1 VTLREHIPGWTR
13 KWAGDTGVL
22 LISQAQVTIVTTLLA
37 VVLARTLGPADWG
50 IFSTFL
56 ALSQGASLFVDVG
69 LNNYLL
75 REVSRIWARDEA
87 SHRERAMES
96 AAVMRLC
103 LPVNLC
109 FGLLLVVA
117 FGACALALGLSL
129 TLSVLL
135 AALMAYV
142 VLIALAAGLETT
154 LRAQRRTGLILTGVL
169 LDKVVLLAGVAVTL
183 YAELGFGG
191 LAASHVLAGLCHVAF
206 AYSFTLLRLP
216 RPSRRPPLGES
227 VGMVKLSFPFAIN
240 MAALNVIP
248 RFDLTI
254 VAAFSTVA
262 ASYYAI
268 GERVIFAIIIVPT
281 VAGMALYPF
290 LAREKSA
297 ARSAIRAASV
307 MTLGGAAFAAA
318 GAALAPAVLPA
329 LFGSE
334 YDESIKITQIML
346 IALPFMFAS
355 NALIPGLYTSGRERR
370 LFAVTAPAAVI
381 GSVGVLIGQLLF
393 GVVGAAVAFVAR
405 QVFFAGALLALST
418 SRAPSDASKRPAPE
432 PAGSA

>member
-1 VTLREHIPGWTR
+1 LSLRDHIPGWTR
-13 KWAGDTGVL
+13 KWAGDTGL
-22 LISQAQVTIVTTLLA
+22 LLVSQAQVTIVTTVLA
-37 VVLARTLGPADWG
+37 VVLARSLGPSDWG

-56 ALSQGASLFVDVG
+56 ALSQGASMFVDIG

-87 SHRERAMES
+87 SRRERALES
-96 AAVMRLC
+96 ARVMRLC
-103 LPVNLC
+103 LPVNLF
-109 FGLLLVVA
+109 FGSLLVVA
-117 FGACALALGLSL
+117 FGAGAFVLGLSL
-129 TLSVLL
+129 ILSVLL

-154 LRAQRRTGLILTGVL
+154 LRAQRRTGLILSGVL
-169 LDKVVLLAGVAVTL
+169 IDKIVLLAGVAVTL
-183 YAELGFGG
+183 LADLGFGG

-206 AYSFTLLRLP
+206 SYSFTLLPLP
-216 RPSRRPPLGES
+216 RPAKRPPLAES
-227 VGMVKLSFPFAIN
+227 VRMVKLSFPFAIN

-297 ARSAIRAASV
+297 ASSAIRAASIMAV
-307 MTLGGAAFAAA
+307 AGAAFAAA
-318 GAALAPAVLPA
+318 GAALAPIVLPA

-334 YDESIKITQIML
+334 YDKSIEITRIML

-355 NALIPGLYTSGRERR
+355 NALIPGLYTIGRERR
-370 LFAVTAPAAVI
+370 LFAVTAPAALI

-393 GVVGAAVAFVAR
+393 GVTGAAVAFVGR
-405 QVFFAGALLALST
+405 QALFAVILLGISI
-418 SRAPSDASKRPAPE
+418 SRQPAATAKRSAPE
-432 PAGSA
+432 PAGTT

>member
-1 VTLREHIPGWTR
+1 VRLSAHLPGFTR
-13 KWAGDTGVL
+13 KWAGDTGLL

-37 VVLARTLGPADWG
+37 VVLARSLGPADWG

-56 ALSQGASLFVDVG
+56 SLSQGAALLVDVG

-75 REVSRIWARDEA
+75 REVSRIWARDEEA
-87 SHRERAMES
+87 PRRELAIES
-96 AAVMRLC
+96 AGVMRLC
-103 LPVNLC
+103 LPVNFC
-109 FGLLLVVA
+109 FGSLLVLA
-117 FGACALALGLSL
+117 FGAGALILGLSL
-129 TLSVLL
+129 ILSVLL

-154 LRAQRRTGLILTGVL
+154 LRAQRRTGLILAGVL
-169 LDKVVLLAGVAVTL
+169 LDKLVLLGGVGVTL
-183 YAELGFGG
+183 YADLGFAG

-206 AYSFTLLRLP
+206 SYSFTLLPLP
-216 RPSRRPPLGES
+216 RPSERPPLRES
-227 VGMVKLSFPFAIN
+227 LTMVKLSFPFAFN

-254 VAAFSTVA
+254 IAAFSTVA

-268 GERVIFAIIIVPT
+268 GERVVFAVIIVPT

-297 ARSAIRAASV
+297 ASSAVRAGAI
-307 MTLGGAAFAAA
+307 MALGGAAFAAV
-318 GAALAPAVLPA
+318 GAALAPIVLPA

-334 YDESIKITQIML
+334 YDESIVVTQIML

-355 NALIPGLYTSGRERR
+355 NAMIPGLYTSGRERR
-370 LFAVTAPAAVI
+370 LFGVTAPAALL
-381 GSVGVLIGQLLF
+381 GTAGVLVGQLLF
-393 GVVGAAVAFVAR
+393 GVVGAAIAFVAR
-405 QVFFAGALLALST
+405 QVLYAGALLVLST
-418 SRAPSDASKRPAPE
+418 SRRLAGEQGAVVE
-432 PAGSA
+432 PAGST